1 LAATIA
7 VRQYFTR
14 SIAGTHIFDILKA
27 KMAAKSKNGSSIS
40 GLFFVGCMFI
50 GVGMGF
56 FFGNIP
62 VGALIGMGVGFL
74 VMGIIRVYFSSK
86 NEGSDD

>member
-1 LAATIA
+1 
-7 VRQYFTR
+7 
-14 SIAGTHIFDILKA
+14 
-27 KMAAKSKNGSSIS
+27 MADSSKNSSSIS

-74 VMGIIRVYFSSK
+74 VMGIVRVYFSNK
-86 NEGSDD
+86 D

>member
-1 LAATIA
+1 MAAT
-7 VRQYFTR
+7 
-14 SIAGTHIFDILKA
+14 
-27 KMAAKSKNGSSIS
+27 SKNGSSVS

-62 VGALIGMGVGFL
+62 VGALIGMGIGFL
-74 VMGIIRVYFSSK
+74 VMGIIRVYFSTK
-86 NEGSDD
+86 KDGSED